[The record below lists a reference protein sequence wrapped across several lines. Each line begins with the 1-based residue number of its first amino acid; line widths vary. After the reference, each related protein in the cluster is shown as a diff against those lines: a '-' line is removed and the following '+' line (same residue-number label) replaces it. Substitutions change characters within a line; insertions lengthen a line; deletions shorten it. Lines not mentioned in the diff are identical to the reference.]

1 LCEIDEWVRTLVAR
15 MMDITKQNNGG
26 R

>member
-1 LCEIDEWVRTLVAR
+1 LCEIDEWVRTLVAW